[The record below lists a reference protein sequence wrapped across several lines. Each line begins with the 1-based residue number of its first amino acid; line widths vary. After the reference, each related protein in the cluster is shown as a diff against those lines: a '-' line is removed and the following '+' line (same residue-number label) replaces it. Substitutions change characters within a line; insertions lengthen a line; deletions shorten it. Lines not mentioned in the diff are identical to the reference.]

1 MIVGNQRV
9 DSERLRI
16 LFDSERAPTAHY
28 STTYLLLGIQLKIR
42 VSGVQF
48 PPWPPKNPLF
58 FLALQFELFLRRR
71 QLCQDCA
78 MKFQVVGVD
87 REMPHG

>member
-1 MIVGNQRV
+1 VAIPIRGRQSDVQFCQV
-9 DSERLRI
+9 I
-16 LFDSERAPTAHY
+16 PAK
-28 STTYLLLGIQLKIR
+28 YLSGLKIR

-48 PPWPPKNPLF
+48 PPWPPKYPLF
-58 FLALQFELFLRRR
+58 FLELHFELFLRRR

-78 MKFQVVGVD
+78 MDFQVVGVD